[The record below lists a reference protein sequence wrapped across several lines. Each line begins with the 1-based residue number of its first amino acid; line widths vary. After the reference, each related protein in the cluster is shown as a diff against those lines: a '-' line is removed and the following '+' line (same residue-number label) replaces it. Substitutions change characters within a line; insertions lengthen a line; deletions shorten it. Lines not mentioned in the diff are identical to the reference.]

1 MKNIHQT
8 KIYFDEEINQKE
20 LVSKKHNKIFAAR
33 NYIDLFLILT
43 SVATGCISISIF
55 ASRVGISIG
64 ITSSAA
70 GFCERFVQ

>member
-20 LVSKKHNKIFAAR
+20 LVSKKHKKIFAAR

-55 ASRVGISIG
+55 ASLLGIPIG
-64 ITSSAA
+64 ITSSVI
-70 GFCERFVQ
+70 G